1 MAASRGTRVELP
13 EDMAAE
19 LSAPGPAARRE
30 EPTADE
36 LRAIVAEHGGNLVRA
51 SKALGLPS
59 RYALYRLLR
68 KHGID
73 ADDFRATGD

>member
-1 MAASRGTRVELP
+1 MK
-13 EDMAAE
+13 
-19 LSAPGPAARRE
+19 RRAGE

-36 LRAIVAEHGGNLVRA
+36 IRAAIKESGGNLVQGA
-51 SKALGLPS
+51 KALGLPS

-73 ADDFRATGD
+73 AEDLRPEGE